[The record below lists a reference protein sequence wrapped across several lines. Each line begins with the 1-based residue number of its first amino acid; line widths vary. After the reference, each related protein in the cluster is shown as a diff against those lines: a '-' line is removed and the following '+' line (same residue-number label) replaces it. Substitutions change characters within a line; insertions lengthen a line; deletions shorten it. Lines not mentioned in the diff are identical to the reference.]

1 VYAKTI
7 GAAVAAGLL
16 SLAGGFANASVTVVS
31 NSSAMTVY
39 QDRAAFTAASARVF
53 TDSFDDL
60 GFGDLGP
67 VLPRTIGAATYT
79 VAAGDGLF
87 GTGGLTDRYI
97 STTFPDSTLLFAGF
111 SPDARGFGG
120 NFFGA
125 DENGVPVRASSIDV
139 TVVDA
144 TGTLVLSIDNSSA
157 TDFVGFLSSVQIQA
171 AVFSGESDR
180 YYPTINDVAVA
191 LAPVPEP
198 GTYAMLL
205 AGLAVLPFATRRRPT

>member
-1 VYAKTI
+1 MYAKKI
-7 GAAVAAGLL
+7 GAVVTAGLL
-16 SLAGGFANASVTVVS
+16 SLAASFAQASVTVVS
-31 NSSAMTVY
+31 NSSAITVY
-39 QDRAAFTAASARVF
+39 QDRDAFAAASARVF

-60 GFGDLGP
+60 EFGDLGP
-67 VLPRTIGAATYT
+67 VLPRTVGAATYT
-79 VAAGDGLF
+79 VASGDGLF
-87 GTGGLTDRYI
+87 GTGGLVDRYI

-111 SPDARGFGG
+111 SEDTRGFGG

-144 TGTLVLSIDNSSA
+144 TGTLVLSINNNTA

-171 AVFSGESDR
+171 AVFGGQSDR
-180 YYPTINDVAVA
+180 YYPTVNDVAVA

-205 AGLAVLPFATRRRPT
+205 ACLAVLPFAARRRPH